1 MSELL
6 KPGMDPAFTQVS
18 EQLAQLDDLKIA
30 KLKLQNENHYLRRGN
45 RVRPHLKLVL
55 RAEAAALMLA
65 VWHLAGYRTG
75 RKASRAHGMTE
86 RTWFAGRAL
95 LLAARVWDKDGFTT
109 DDADTIQTRIK
120 ATVERAKRDPSV
132 IGYRIPKVKR
142 PKAFVE

>member
-6 KPGMDPAFTQVS
+6 RATDDPAFTQIS
-18 EQLAQLDDLKIA
+18 EQLAKLDDLKNA
-30 KLKLQNENHYLRRGN
+30 VLKLKNENHYLRRAN
-45 RVRPHLKLVL
+45 RVRPHLKLVV

-75 RKASRAHGMTE
+75 RMASRAHGMTE

-95 LLAARVWDKDGFTT
+95 LMAARLWDQDGFTT
-109 DDADTIQTRIK
+109 DDPDTIQTRIK
-120 ATVERAKRDPSV
+120 TTVERAKRDPSV
-132 IGYRIPKVKR
+132 IGYRIPKGKR